1 MSRILLAILT
11 FIAALPNLWGYD
23 PMSLKK
29 THGDELGVFI
39 MGSILNTV
47 KDNNVALVK
56 ETKSGKVLAVKK
68 GHSVLDNK
76 YRVLEV
82 TSKYMILSPKTG
94 APVLVYHDKFA
105 SEFSSPS
112 PSSGSPGPSMVASS
126 YSAEGFERVEGSI
139 RISSN
144 FREKMVTEDLSK
156 ILMDATAIPHYEGG
170 EIKGFKLLQIT
181 KGSIYE
187 NAGFMD
193 EDVITSI
200 NGVPLNSIGGAIKL
214 LHAIKKENRVE
225 VDILRNG
232 QTFKTDITVN

>member
-1 MSRILLAILT
+1 MPRILLTILS
-11 FIAALPNLWGYD
+11 FIAALPSLWGYD

-47 KDNNVALVK
+47 KDNSVALVK

-68 GHSVLDNK
+68 GHSILDNK

-105 SEFSSPS
+105 GEFTSPT
-112 PSSGSPGPSMVASS
+112 PSGADGPSMVASS
-126 YSAEGFERVEGSI
+126 YSAEGFERVQGSI
-139 RISSN
+139 RISSS

-156 ILMDATAIPHYEGG
+156 ILMDASAIPHYEGG

-200 NGVPLNSIGGAIKL
+200 NGVPLTSIGGAIKL

-225 VDILRNG
+225 VDVLRNG